1 MHSLFQWIIEYRI
14 PILVHLMVERD
25 RSWKGEALVP
35 SIGVWIGSTGLG
47 NEEGIILNIHGK
59 RHSCWVLFVLL
70 DNKSSSRLSSSIC
83 YINCETLNSL
93 LKIHSQSQ
101 NYGIKAWLLLLLS
114 ACKTLLPL
122 MYHYASTQDLTPFW
136 PRKSCNASSELW
148 EYFWKICPISWIPFS
163 FPRLYFGVSD
173 DLTKILTS
181 LSL

>member
-1 MHSLFQWIIEYRI
+1 MRRELFWTSMEK
-14 PILVHLMVERD
+14 D
-25 RSWKGEALVP
+25 
-35 SIGVWIGSTGLG
+35 
-47 NEEGIILNIHGK
+47 IH
-59 RHSCWVLFVLL
+59 VLFVLL
-70 DNKSSSRLSSSIC
+70 DNKSSSRLSSSIY

-101 NYGIKAWLLLLLS
+101 NDGIKAWLLLLLS

-122 MYHYASTQDLTPFW
+122 LYHYASTQDLTPFW

-163 FPRLYFGVSD
+163 FPRLYFGVND

-181 LSL
+181 LSLSFSNKKLMLKCKLHYLILTEIYFSLLTLFLFN